1 MTALTQRMHNINQ
14 PEFSPTFFVND
25 SFWNLLV
32 LASMMVATLVGIQQL
47 M

>member
-1 MTALTQRMHNINQ
+1 MTSLTQRMHNINQ
-14 PEFSPTFFVND
+14 PEFSPGFFVND

-32 LASMMVATLVGIQQL
+32 LASLMLATLVGIQQL